1 MDVDGL
7 AAQLWIDASCWSFS
21 QSQPCFVM
29 VCVFRLKGVSKYI
42 DKQGKKMSIYFCNAT
57 TRKDRF
63 V

>member
-1 MDVDGL
+1 MNVDGL

-21 QSQPCFVM
+21 QSQLCFVM
-29 VCVFRLKGVSKYI
+29 VCVCRLKGVSKYI
-42 DKQGKKMSIYFCNAT
+42 DKESKKMSIYYCNAT